1 MGNLQLNC
9 NTKTTCSIVASFLF
23 ASTALATTWTVGLP
37 GGGQF
42 DFDNIQEAIDESSNG
57 DDIVVYPGTYTSNG
71 DNVIDTDGKAIW
83 IHSFEGLGSV
93 IIDGE
98 GQRRGIMCRSGES
111 STTIIEGIEITNGN
125 APWYDFNGNSTAN
138 SWETAGGGMACA
150 GSAPTIINCSFDSND
165 GNRGGGGMFNYKS
178 SPTISGTAFN
188 YNMLDNDGAGA
199 GMHNRTN
206 CNPSLTNCT
215 FEGNTSGDI
224 GGGMYNYDNSS
235 PTLNNCSFT
244 SNAVNLYGGAMYNR
258 FMCNP
263 ELTLCNFN
271 ANHAQNGGGAVM
283 NSSQSE
289 PTFDDCSFTFNS
301 CPGDM
306 SEGGAVFNIIS
317 NPTFSNCTFTSNAAE
332 NGGALFNT
340 LGSELVINNSTFSSN
355 ISANGSGAGMF
366 FLYQS
371 SVILTNSS
379 ITGNTGAVEG
389 GGIAL
394 YDFSSA
400 KLINCTVNNNSAS
413 NRGGGVSAS
422 DNCTL
427 ILSGTTIDSNSAP
440 NDADILVR
448 KHTIL
453 DLSNVNTAG
462 DVTLL
467 DVGSLMDLSAGH
479 FDVSGSFNAPAFG
492 SIAIDLANL
501 NSAILTVGNTLTRNG
516 SLGIT
521 NNSGSMQS
529 ASVGDIISVIEA
541 GTISSN
547 TFDSVV
553 LPAMPSGLGLQ
564 LIEQPSGSNTEIAL
578 EVIVQEEAQFEDPL
592 AAILEEGPVDL
603 LAFDMDGDGREEL
616 AVLFSGTSAA
626 RGTGTVKVF
635 SMFGDGTPPQLITSL
650 TTVVGNGA
658 SDFDSDDINDDGRED
673 LIVTNAND
681 STVSVLKVVDNMN
694 GTPAFNVS
702 TITVPGTGQRT
713 PCVAIIDWDDDGG
726 KDVIVGVD
734 VVEETAEDA
743 YQVIKD
749 IDLNIRGNG
758 PRFTVPLFELAP
770 GVLVADTPVEVDGIV
785 GGFVGGTSRGSVH
798 KGSSVGVR
806 TLELIAQLDGNRVS
820 SLEVVDVDDNGGDGK
835 VDLLLASEDAKSV
848 YVLPGED
855 KRAPT
860 FGNLIPFNV
869 GVNVKDV
876 VASDVDGDGDV
887 DFLIAAPEE
896 EDSLVVLRNGG
907 AVAGLLGGGIGG
919 RTWGPQ
925 SVNTN
930 NPVEKVITGGLD
942 DKDEDDDWL
951 GGGGTNQ
958 ALNGGLL
965 GNIDQTVIVT
975 NAFCDA
981 DFNQDA
987 NIDDID
993 LLSLIAAWGPCEGCQ
1008 EDLNLDGT
1016 VNVRDLLLLIVAWG
1030 PCKL

>member
-1 MGNLQLNC
+1 MNC
-9 NTKTTCSIVASFLF
+9 NAKITYSSLVVSILF
-23 ASTALATTWTVGLP
+23 ASTTFATTWTVDNSL
-37 GGGQF
+37 GGMA
-42 DFDNIQEAIDESSNG
+42 DYDNIQEAIDASSNG
-57 DDIVVYPGTYTSNG
+57 DDIVVYPGTYIGNG
-71 DNVIDTDGKAIW
+71 DNVIDINGKAIW
-83 IHSFEGLGSV
+83 IHSLNGLGSV
-93 IIDGE
+93 IINGE
-98 GQRRGIMCRSGES
+98 GQRRGIMCHSGEG
-111 STTIIEGIEITNGN
+111 STTIIEGIEIINGN
-125 APWYDFNGNSTAN
+125 APWYDFNGNGTAN

-150 GSAPTIINCSFDSND
+150 GSAPTIINCSFNSND

-178 SPTISGTAFN
+178 SPAISGTTFN
-188 YNMLDNDGAGA
+188 YNTLDNDGAGA

-215 FEGNTSGDI
+215 FEENTSGDI

-235 PTLNNCSFT
+235 PMLNNCSFI
-244 SNAVNLYGGAMYNR
+244 SNAVHLYGGAMHNR

-263 ELTLCNFN
+263 ELTLCSFN

-283 NSSQSE
+283 NSSQSA
-289 PTFDDCSFTFNS
+289 PTFDECSFTFNS
-301 CPGDM
+301 CQGDM
-306 SEGGAVFNIIS
+306 SEGGAVYNLIS
-317 NPTFSNCTFTSNAAE
+317 NPTFSNCTFTSNAAK
-332 NGGALFNT
+332 NGGALSNA
-340 LGSELVINNSTFSSN
+340 LGSELVISNSTISGN
-355 ISANGSGAGMF
+355 TSANGSGAGMS

-400 KLINCTVNNNSAS
+400 KLFNCTVEKNSA
-413 NRGGGVSAS
+413 NMRAGGVCAV

-427 ILSGTTIDSNSAP
+427 ELLGGTTINLNSAP
-440 NDADILVR
+440 SDADILLR
-448 KHTIL
+448 KHTTI
-453 DLSNVNTAG
+453 DLSNINTAG

-467 DVGSLMDLSAGH
+467 DVGTLMDLSAGH
-479 FDVSGSFNAPAFG
+479 FGVSGSFNAPAYG
-492 SIAIDLANL
+492 SIVIDLSNL
-501 NSAILTVGNTLTRNG
+501 NVATLTVGNTLTRHG

-578 EVIVQEEAQFEDPL
+578 QVIAQEEAQFEDPL
-592 AAILEEGPVDL
+592 AAVLEEEPVDL

-616 AVLFSGTSAA
+616 AVLFSGASTA

-635 SMFGDGTPPQLITSL
+635 SMFGDGTPPQLIASL

-658 SDFDSDDINDDGRED
+658 SDFDFGDINDDGRED

-681 STVSVLKVVDNMN
+681 STVSILKVVDAVN
-694 GTPAFNVS
+694 GTHAFNVS
-702 TITVPGTGQRT
+702 TIAVPGTGQRT
-713 PCVAIIDWDDDGG
+713 PCVALIDWDDDGG

-734 VVEETAEDA
+734 AIEETLEDA

-758 PRFTVPLFELAP
+758 PRFTVPLFELTP
-770 GVLVADTPVEVDGIV
+770 GVMVADTPVEVDGIV

-798 KGSSVGVR
+798 KGSSVSVR
-806 TLELIAQLDGNRVS
+806 TLELIAQLDGNGVS
-820 SLEVVDVDDNGGDGK
+820 SLDVIDVDDNGGDGK
-835 VDLLLASEDAKSV
+835 VDLLLASEDAKSI

-896 EDSLVVLRNGG
+896 EDSLIVLRNGG
-907 AVAGLLGGGIGG
+907 PVAGLLSAGISG
-919 RTWGPQ
+919 RTWGAQ
-925 SVNTN
+925 SVATS
-930 NPVEKVITGGLD
+930 NPVEKVIAGGLD

-951 GGGGTNQ
+951 GGGGMSH

-975 NAFCDA
+975 NVFCDA

-987 NIDDID
+987 NVDDLD
-993 LLSLIAAWGPCEGCQ
+993 LLSLIAVWGPCEGCE

-1016 VNVRDLLLLIVAWG
+1016 VNIRDLLLLIAAWG
-1030 PCKL
+1030 PCEL